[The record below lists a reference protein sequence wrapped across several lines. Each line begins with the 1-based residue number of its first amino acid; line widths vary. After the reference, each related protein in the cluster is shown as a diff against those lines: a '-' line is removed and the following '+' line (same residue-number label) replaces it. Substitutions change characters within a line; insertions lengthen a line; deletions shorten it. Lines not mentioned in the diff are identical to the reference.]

1 MKSKWAKY
9 QHNLQRGD
17 NALFKSILSAFW
29 NDFLLLVILNI
40 VSTVMGLCGPLI
52 IKKLI
57 DFIKTGKNPYDY

>member
-1 MKSKWAKY
+1 
-9 QHNLQRGD
+9 
-17 NALFKSILSAFW
+17 LFKSILSAFW